1 MFELRLFSWSVKEQ
15 QNNRKKPYV
24 IDNGFI
30 NLSFAFSS
38 NSGRLLENLVFSELC
53 KAGKALYFYNK
64 GFECDFIIK
73 NADHSLSAMQV
84 CYELTDQNEKRELGG
99 LKKLD
104 AQYPT
109 VSKTIITYN
118 QETMVDGIEVVPFWK
133 FFGVRRVEGGDGA
146 VSCALRG

>member
-1 MFELRLFSWSVKEQ
+1 MQQAWLLFELRLFSWSVKEQ

-24 IDNGFI
+24 MDNGFI

-53 KAGKALYFYNK
+53 KAEKELYFYNK

-73 NADHSLSAMQV
+73 NADHSLAAIQV
-84 CYELTDQNEKRELGG
+84 CHELTNRNEKREVGG
-99 LKKLD
+99 LKKID
-104 AQYPT
+104 VQYPT

-118 QETMVDGIEVVPFWK
+118 QETTVDGIDVIPFWK
-133 FFGVRRVEGGDGA
+133 FFGVQP
-146 VSCALRG
+146 